1 MMGLLH
7 DIRYAFRL
15 LKKSPGFTTIVVAT
29 LALGIGA
36 NTAIFTVFNA
46 VLLRP
51 LPYKDSQHLAVL
63 WSTDKAH
70 GEQRDQVS
78 ATDVADYRRLNH
90 VFEGVSTIQD
100 WYPTVSSKGE
110 PEKVSATAVGEDY
123 FQILRGTPLLGRTI
137 LPEEQRDGKDNVV
150 VLSYGYWQSYFGG
163 DPQIVG
169 QKVILNTV
177 PHTIV
182 GVMPKD
188 FLGLPRSLVK
198 DEAQLYRPVAEP
210 YDNAARSSRH
220 LRAIARLRSGV
231 TWDRAQAEMN
241 QIAASLAREYPKESS
256 YIGVRVASLYE
267 DTVGDVRPIL
277 RVLLGAVLLILLI
290 AAANVTNLLLTRST
304 TRRKE
309 IAIRV
314 ALGAGNGRLLRQ
326 VLTESLLLSLTGG
339 AVGIVL
345 ATWSSKLLGAV
356 IGRTLPQVRDLNVDG
371 NVLLFALAISVAT
384 GIVFG
389 LAPAGH
395 SVRDGLSE
403 TLKSGGRTSDGS
415 ASRSPLRKALVVAE
429 MATALVLLVA
439 AGLLVKSFLR
449 LRQISPGF
457 DPHQRVAMNVWL
469 PWAKY
474 SKPETQTPFYRELL
488 QRVSVLPGVQ
498 EASVVS
504 TLPFA
509 DFDRRAF
516 QLDNKSYAA
525 GEAEEADSY
534 MVGPHYFS
542 TIGIPLLRGRDFSP
556 QDTKD
561 SPYVVIVND
570 ALARRMWPDE
580 NPLGKHVLL
589 LSVGRHGDEP
599 VGTVIGVAGDVRQ
612 YALDQPAT
620 LEMYYTYNQVP
631 RSTMTLV
638 LHSGESPA
646 QLVPLVR
653 REVSTLDSDVAVFKV
668 NALEEL
674 ISDSVAT
681 RRISMVMLAFFAGL
695 ALTLGVVGIYGVIS
709 HGVAQRT
716 HEIGVRM
723 ALGARRLDVLKLI
736 VGQGVVLVSV
746 GVAVGLAASLVLTRI
761 MSSLLFSVSPSD
773 PAIFALVALLLSLV
787 AIAASYLP
795 ARRASKV
802 DPMVALRSE

>member
-1 MMGLLH
+1 
-7 DIRYAFRL
+7 
-15 LKKSPGFTTIVVAT
+15 
-29 LALGIGA
+29 
-36 NTAIFTVFNA
+36 
-46 VLLRP
+46 
-51 LPYKDSQHLAVL
+51 
-63 WSTDKAH
+63 
-70 GEQRDQVS
+70 
-78 ATDVADYRRLNH
+78 
-90 VFEGVSTIQD
+90 
-100 WYPTVSSKGE
+100 
-110 PEKVSATAVGEDY
+110 
-123 FQILRGTPLLGRTI
+123 
-137 LPEEQRDGKDNVV
+137 
-150 VLSYGYWQSYFGG
+150 
-163 DPQIVG
+163 
-169 QKVILNTV
+169 
-177 PHTIV
+177 
-182 GVMPKD
+182 
-188 FLGLPRSLVK
+188 
-198 DEAQLYRPVAEP
+198 
-210 YDNAARSSRH
+210 
-220 LRAIARLRSGV
+220 
-231 TWDRAQAEMN
+231 
-241 QIAASLAREYPKESS
+241 
-256 YIGVRVASLYE
+256 
-267 DTVGDVRPIL
+267 
-277 RVLLGAVLLILLI
+277 
-290 AAANVTNLLLTRST
+290 
-304 TRRKE
+304 
-309 IAIRV
+309 
-314 ALGAGNGRLLRQ
+314 
-326 VLTESLLLSLTGG
+326 
-339 AVGIVL
+339 
-345 ATWSSKLLGAV
+345 
-356 IGRTLPQVRDLNVDG
+356 
-371 NVLLFALAISVAT
+371 
-384 GIVFG
+384 
-389 LAPAGH
+389 
-395 SVRDGLSE
+395 
-403 TLKSGGRTSDGS
+403 
-415 ASRSPLRKALVVAE
+415 
-429 MATALVLLVA
+429 
-439 AGLLVKSFLR
+439 
-449 LRQISPGF
+449 
-457 DPHQRVAMNVWL
+457 MNVWL

-542 TIGIPLLRGRDFSP
+542 TIGIPLLRGRDFCP

-561 SPYVVIVND
+561 SPYVLIVND
-570 ALARRMWPDE
+570 ALARRMWPGED
-580 NPLGKHVLL
+580 PLGKHVLL

-631 RSTMTLV
+631 SSAMTLV

-681 RRISMVMLAFFAGL
+681 RRISMVMLTFFAGL

-736 VGQGVVLVSV
+736 VGQGFVLVSV
-746 GVAVGLAASLVLTRI
+746 GVAVGVAASLVLTRI

-773 PAIFALVALLLSLV
+773 PAIFALVAVLLSLV